1 MPETLLALTYVGIL
15 IYNTNQIIEYREDII
30 DLTWQ
35 LARHLAL
42 IIVILTLIIFD
53 MALRVS
59 KLNS

>member
-1 MPETLLALTYVGIL
+1 MALTYVGIL